1 MSVQM
6 LLTVLEGLVRFL
18 VQVVPLTFVAL
29 FGVELLVQLGVMR
42 RLEPLG
48 RPLTR
53 LSRLP
58 AVSTLTFMA
67 SIGSVVAANSMLAG
81 YRNDGLID
89 DREVVL
95 TSLLNTVPMYL
106 RELLTYH
113 FPVIFPLLGFRV
125 GMVYFMTFWLSG
137 LIKICF
143 IILGGRMLLG
153 GERKGPE
160 STAPLRTAGTLR
172 EEGWK
177 PEDWKQLARSIFQ
190 CRMHLFLRISGTYAA
205 VTFVLLLFTE
215 LGYFKW
221 VDALLAPL
229 TERFGLPAQ
238 VIGPLSAYVVSP
250 MVGLASVSTLLGS
263 GQLSEYQAIVA
274 LLLGGFLMIPL
285 IYLRSMLP
293 TYVALFG
300 AKLGGLI
307 VSLSVAFSLLARTV
321 MLAAVLGGFLQH

>member
-1 MSVQM
+1 MQI
-6 LLTVLEGLVRFL
+6 LLNVFQGLFL
-18 VQVVPLTFVAL
+18 FLLQVVPLTFAAL

-53 LSRLP
+53 ISRLP
-58 AVSTLTFMA
+58 AVSTLTFIA

-81 YRNDGLID
+81 CRNDGLVD

-106 RELLTYH
+106 RELLSYH
-113 FPVIFPLLGFRV
+113 LPVIFPLLGFRV

-143 IILGGRMLLG
+143 IILGGRMLLRG
-153 GERKGPE
+153 GRKDPE
-160 STAPLRTAGTLR
+160 STAPFPTAGTPR
-172 EEGWK
+172 EEGRK
-177 PEDWKQLARSIFQ
+177 AEGWKQLARSIFQ
-190 CRMHLFLRISGTYAA
+190 CRTRLFLRISGTYAA

-221 VDALLAPL
+221 VDALLAPM

-238 VIGPLSAYVVSP
+238 VIGPLSGYVVSP
-250 MVGLASVSTLLGS
+250 MVGLASVSTLLRN

-274 LLLGGFLMIPL
+274 LLLGGFLMIRV
-285 IYLRSMLP
+285 IYVRSMLP

-307 VSLSVAFSLLARTV
+307 VSLSVAFSLLVRTV
-321 MLAAVLGGFLQH
+321 MLALVMTVRAG